1 MEEGKKGL
9 PVWWRDPR
17 TPLSQVL
24 EVNTTAIS
32 HVMACTPDR
41 M

>member
-1 MEEGKKGL
+1 MEKGKKGL
-9 PVWWRDPR
+9 PVWWRDLW

-24 EVNTTAIS
+24 GVTTTATS